1 MRRSLLI
8 AVMLSTTAL
17 TPSQAHADPISAA
30 VVSIAVSA
38 AASYG
43 ATALAGTALFTALF
57 SAEVGLAIA
66 GTLISVG
73 LGLVANAL
81 TGGAGKPNVPKADA
95 QKFNFAQAVTPMD
108 TVFGIVRKGGP
119 YALVATIDRRRYY
132 GVILA
137 AHRTGA
143 IIQQYLDNRPVE
155 VEANGEVG
163 SFPFWRLRGISVPLA
178 GESAAYAMHYDGA
191 PGQVADPILVD
202 KVPEWTTSHDMAG
215 MSYVAFLARRT
226 KARHVMETYGNSPR
240 IGPEV
245 VPAFYGATEIYD
257 PRTDTLGWTD
267 NAALVA
273 AWIITARLG
282 GAVDW
287 AQIAI
292 EADVCDILKTN
303 RDGASQRQWT
313 LNGSFPDNVE
323 FEELRNNL
331 IAACDGFMYER
342 PDGVIGFKVGRYEAP
357 TVTLTDDDFLS
368 LKVVEGS
375 NDPTETSEWVGTYV
389 EPDLDWTNSATGAW
403 VEDETVAVPVRAEV
417 PLPFVDSH
425 YQACHCLKRIARI
438 QRAKYRI
445 EGTVGMIGH
454 DLIGERFVRITA
466 GGYDFVA
473 EVGSLSRMADGWS
486 FSLAGASVVPED
498 FDLDG
503 LADEPAPPVRITP
516 VDSDTVPA
524 PTALAGTAVAGP
536 GIAWGFPVQPD
547 DLLQEL
553 HYRVVGAAFWLPSIS
568 RDDGDG
574 ENVITTLGLVDGAV
588 YEAEVRNVT
597 RGARPSLWSPIAT
610 TTALADATPPAAMD
624 AFSGFA
630 LASDVSLNITAPNSQ
645 NYAGCRI
652 YRAVYPSGDPGPYD
666 IADASLLTT
675 KYGTANAE
683 QIIGDGSLSAAVYA
697 YWATPVNGSGTEGPT
712 SGPVVEEI

>member
-1 MRRSLLI
+1 MRRSLFI

-17 TPSQAHADPISAA
+17 TPSEAYAGPVAAA

-38 AASYG
+38 VASYG
-43 ATALAGTALFTALF
+43 ATALAG
-57 SAEVGLAIA
+57 SAILGGFFATTLGAAVA

-73 LGLVANAL
+73 LGLVASAL
-81 TGGAGKPNVPKADA
+81 IGGVGKPNVPKADA

-143 IIQQYLDNRPVE
+143 IIQQYLDNRPVD

-163 SFPFWRLRGISVPLA
+163 SYPFWRHKGISVPLA
-178 GESAAYAMHYDGA
+178 GESSAYAQHHDGA
-191 PGQVADPILVD
+191 PGQVVDPVLLD
-202 KVPEWTTSHDMAG
+202 KVPEWTSAHDMAG
-215 MSYVAFLARRT
+215 LSYVAFAARR
-226 KARHVMETYGNSPR
+226 ARNQHVMETYGPSPR

-257 PRTDTLGWTD
+257 PRTLTTGWTN

-273 AWIITARLG
+273 AWIITERLG

-292 EADVCDILKTN
+292 EADICDILKTN

-331 IAACDGFMYER
+331 IAACDGFIYER
-342 PDGVIGFKVGRYEAP
+342 PDGVVGFKVGRYEAP
-357 TVTLTDDDFLS
+357 TVTLTDEDFLS
-368 LKVVEGS
+368 LKIVEGS

-403 VEDETVAVPVRAEV
+403 VEDATVAVPVRAEV

-425 YQACHCLKRIARI
+425 YQACHSLKRIARI
-438 QRAKYRI
+438 QRAKYRV
-445 EGTVGMIGH
+445 EGTVDIIGH
-454 DLIGERFVRITA
+454 DLIGERFVRIAA

-486 FSLAGASVVPED
+486 FSLTGASVFAED
-498 FDLDG
+498 FELDG
-503 LADEPAPPVRITP
+503 LKDEPEPPTRITP
-516 VDSDTVPA
+516 VDSDAVPA
-524 PTALAGTAVAGP
+524 PTALSGTAVAGP
-536 GIAWGFPVQPD
+536 GIAWGFPLQPD

-553 HYRVVGAAFWLPSIS
+553 RYRVVGASFWLPPIS
-568 RDDGDG
+568 RDDG

-597 RGARPSLWSPIAT
+597 SGARPSEWSPTAT
-610 TTALADATPPAAMD
+610 TSAIADVTPPAAMD
-624 AFSGFA
+624 AFSGFS
-630 LASDVSLNITAPNSQ
+630 LASDVSLSITAPNSQ

-666 IADASLLTT
+666 FADASLLTT
-675 KYGTANAE
+675 KYGTANSD
-683 QIIGDGSLSAAVYA
+683 QVVGDGSLSAAVYV
-697 YWATPVNGSGTEGPT
+697 YWAIPVNGSGSEGPT